1 LHFRLDA
8 KLLLNNLVRSF
19 AYVLATT
26 LKLLEDQQ
34 DFASTKLG
42 KAKKADKRRRRKRNK
57 HDPRRN
63 DPTEVTEEAFTKAR
77 QRMPLSFWLALDRH
91 LRSHTPASI
100 EYEVAGHVVLYLLIR
115 WLIVEAATK
124 TKSNRRKKL
133 PRRKKQSTKQTKVK
147 SCKT

>member
-1 LHFRLDA
+1 
-8 KLLLNNLVRSF
+8 
-19 AYVLATT
+19 
-26 LKLLEDQQ
+26 LKVDQ
-34 DFASTKLG
+34 G
-42 KAKKADKRRRRKRNK
+42 
-57 HDPRRN
+57 
-63 DPTEVTEEAFTKAR
+63 
-77 QRMPLSFWLALDRH
+77 LDRH